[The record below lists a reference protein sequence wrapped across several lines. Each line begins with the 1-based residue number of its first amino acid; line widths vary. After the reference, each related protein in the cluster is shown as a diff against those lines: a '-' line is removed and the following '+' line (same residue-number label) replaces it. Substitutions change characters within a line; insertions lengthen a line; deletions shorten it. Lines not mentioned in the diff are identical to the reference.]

1 MNDELEENSCN
12 DFFDAPINNI
22 YFEKLITENTNY
34 NKHELNFVNN
44 DNILKKESKNFK
56 LYSIQSANE
65 KNIDIKVNDM
75 DNNNTNI
82 IKEKSTSNNKELNNL
97 NINSNILEDNN
108 NKINIKNIK
117 KERKIFNKKRNRK
130 KIFII
135 FKDKKENRLVYNNIL
150 KDMKNKMLKRGRK
163 TKNNINKTKHNKLAI
178 DNRTNKIKR
187 YILNRYVRDIIKKNS
202 IYGAIELKKLPNKTI
217 EVLTKNKNEEL
228 FKTKIKDIFSNEK
241 ISTKYKKFEVY
252 ENKKI
257 IDKIYEDK
265 KETKIIQILDLTFQ
279 EILIIFRKKLNYY
292 EDKEKIIEIA
302 DKIKGLDILINNTYE
317 DIDFLVKK
325 TLEKYCYLSPD
336 KLEEYII
343 KLKVQCCYYENWF
356 NNKISKNDLKKKKEK
371 INKK

>member
-44 DNILKKESKNFK
+44 DNILQKESKNFK

-65 KNIDIKVNDM
+65 KDIDIKVNDM
-75 DNNNTNI
+75 DSNNTNI

-97 NINSNILEDNN
+97 IINSNILEDNN

-150 KDMKNKMLKRGRK
+150 KDMKSKMLKRGRK

-187 YILNRYVRDIIKKNS
+187 YILNRYVRDIVKKNS

-292 EDKEKIIEIA
+292 EDKEKLIEIA
-302 DKIKGLDILINNTYE
+302 DKIKGLDLLINNTYE
-317 DIDFLVKK
+317 DIDYLVKK

-356 NNKISKNDLKKKKEK
+356 NNKNSRNELKKKKEK
-371 INKK
+371 INNK

>member
-65 KNIDIKVNDM
+65 KDIDIKVNDM
-75 DNNNTNI
+75 DSNNTNI
-82 IKEKSTSNNKELNNL
+82 IKEKSSTNNKELNNL
-97 NINSNILEDNN
+97 YFNSNILEDNN

-117 KERKIFNKKRNRK
+117 KERKILNKKRNRK

-202 IYGAIELKKLPNKTI
+202 IYEAIELKKLPNKTI

-292 EDKEKIIEIA
+292 EDKEKLIEIA
-302 DKIKGLDILINNTYE
+302 NKIKGLDLLINNTYE